1 MDGGGGIDNMCS
13 IVIVKRMDKKAR
25 EIDSIMQ
32 NRLSTADK
40 KWMESV
46 ERKLKKMKKEEKA
59 NEKIRGLC
67 V

>member
-1 MDGGGGIDNMCS
+1 MCS